1 MFNTNGVLLDEKLA
15 RDLINSGLD
24 NIFFSVDSI
33 NPEKYEQIRIGA
45 KYENVIENIKRFT
58 AINEELGHPVFVR
71 VQKVLMDDTGDE
83 NEEYKKFFSGIVDQV
98 AFSECVPYV
107 DESSFGE
114 QIINSSMQW
123 GGFACQQLWQRMAI
137 AWNGDCSICCWN
149 MGDPLVVGNVH
160 EKSIAEMWNC
170 DKIREIRELHK
181 HGLWYKIDICKKCGI
196 PYMQN
201 SDT

>member
-114 QIINSSMQW
+114 QIIHQCSGEGLLVNSYGREW
-123 GGFACQQLWQRMAI
+123 QLPGMVI
-137 AWNGDCSICCWN
+137 VVS
-149 MGDPLVVGNVH
+149 VVGTWA
-160 EKSIAEMWNC
+160 ILLWLEMYMR
-170 DKIREIRELHK
+170 KALQ
-181 HGLWYKIDICKKCGI
+181 KCGI
-196 PYMQN
+196 V
-201 SDT
+201 TK